1 MRFTVGFPGDKGFL
15 GRECNGTD
23 CRKYFKVHA
32 DSIRDEMHCPYC
44 GELFRND
51 QLWTKDQ
58 LNYAR
63 EKVAQEV
70 MPILE
75 KEIRDVFRNAFQGK
89 RGWTFKAGPPTQRR
103 PDPPLP
109 QEKNVDSELA
119 CPECQTRFQVDG
131 IFGFCPG
138 CRSENLRLYDANLA
152 IIKREVLAA
161 ANPTRALRH
170 AYNDLVSTFEFFTRK
185 EAARHGIDAG
195 RFQNLDHTRRA
206 FRQALKVDVFGGL
219 SIEQVRLLKRVFEK
233 RHVHEHNEGIVS
245 SRYVAEIPEDAH
257 LLGKLAP
264 LSLEELE
271 SASSLL
277 RQVLEALVSRR

>member
-1 MRFTVGFPGDKGFL
+1 
-15 GRECNGTD
+15 
-23 CRKYFKVHA
+23 
-32 DSIRDEMHCPYC
+32 
-44 GELFRND
+44 
-51 QLWTKDQ
+51 
-58 LNYAR
+58 
-63 EKVAQEV
+63 
-70 MPILE
+70 
-75 KEIRDVFRNAFQGK
+75 
-89 RGWTFKAGPPTQRR
+89 
-103 PDPPLP
+103 
-109 QEKNVDSELA
+109 
-119 CPECQTRFQVDG
+119 VDG